1 MAKIPALQLQ
11 GQKATATNE
20 ATAIEA
26 FETAFS

>member
-1 MAKIPALQLQ
+1 MAKIQALQLQ

-20 ATAIEA
+20 ATANEA

>member
-1 MAKIPALQLQ
+1 MAIKQALRLQ

-20 ATAIEA
+20 ANANEA